1 MTALRLFLIIAFIIV
16 SGAFG
21 FAQKKVSLLI
31 AEYDE
36 QASDNHLQHLVKY
49 VFVDGAMV
57 SKEPIVSALIKK
69 KGEKNDY
76 VRFDVGKNK
85 IYRNRYVVTGIGNII
100 DIKNKKILF
109 DEHAPFVAFSGDSI
123 IFYTDD
129 IFKGKYYSIYNLKTQ
144 SYYKVEDPHYNPAY
158 TPDVEVDA
166 TNKPFVINYYDVA
179 GKKNVL
185 VKDAGYG
192 EAPPATLDK
201 VKRKHP
207 IFWID
212 KRNFIYANFDKSQQ
226 SLSIYKVGIN
236 GVTEK
241 ITTIDSVPAAVEN
254 TFFEYAANG
263 DVIYSC
269 GKGRFIID
277 LAKKKTTKIE
287 YENVGNDFFVESV
300 ENKNYGRK
308 IKYEDAEIG
317 KRWCRYENVKTT
329 KDYIACEN
337 DMVVETEHYFQG
349 VTVWNTST
357 KKWTTLKVFQLANI
371 VGWVEEE

>member
-1 MTALRLFLIIAFIIV
+1 MTSLKLFFIIV
-16 SGAFG
+16 FTLVWNVFG

-144 SYYKVEDPHYNPAY
+144 TYNKVEDLHYNPVS

-166 TNKPFVINYYDVA
+166 THKLFVINYYDVA

-192 EAPPATLDK
+192 EAQPTNLEK

-212 KRNFIYANFDKSQQ
+212 KVNFIYANFDKSQQ

-236 GVTEK
+236 GIIEK
-241 ITTIDSVPAAVEN
+241 ITTIDSVPATIEN
-254 TFFEYAANG
+254 TFFEYDVNG
-263 DVIYSC
+263 DIVYSC

-277 LAKKKTTKIE
+277 LNKKKAEKIE
-287 YENVGNDFFVESV
+287 YENIGNGFFVESA

-308 IKYEDAEIG
+308 IKFEGAEIG
-317 KRWCRYENVKTT
+317 KRWCKYSSAKAT
-329 KDYIACEN
+329 KDYFACEN
-337 DMVVETEHYFQG
+337 DMVVENEHYFQG
-349 VTVWNTST
+349 VTVWNTTT

-371 VGWVEEE
+371 VGWVEE